1 MTFATIVL
9 PCLDYYHLLIEGL
22 YLPLCLL
29 FILVVVLL
37 VHLFRYLYRFL
48 GGDNWKLNMFLTLSF
63 STRDFVSGFRCV
75 EFLFNFSTIFW
86 CYSMGTMFAIVLI
99 WFIISIPLSVIGSI
113 LASKRPLLSVPVRT
127 NQIPRQIPTQPWYL
141 RTIPVMFI
149 SGIFPFGSI
158 AVEMYFIYSSIW
170 FNKIFI
176 CLDFIF
182 LFHIND
188 FN

>member
-1 MTFATIVL
+1 
-9 PCLDYYHLLIEGL
+9 
-22 YLPLCLL
+22 
-29 FILVVVLL
+29 
-37 VHLFRYLYRFL
+37 
-48 GGDNWKLNMFLTLSF
+48 
-63 STRDFVSGFRCV
+63 
-75 EFLFNFSTIFW
+75 
-86 CYSMGTMFAIVLI
+86 MGTMFAIVLI

-176 CLDFIF
+176 CLILFFCFILMILTSSLITILMIYYTYVQKIINGNGNHYLLEEVVQF
-182 LFHIND
+182 MYLFIHS
-188 FN
+188 F

>member
-1 MTFATIVL
+1 MLNFF
-9 PCLDYYHLLIEGL
+9 LIS
-22 YLPLCLL
+22 
-29 FILVVVLL
+29 VQ
-37 VHLFRYLYRFL
+37 
-48 GGDNWKLNMFLTLSF
+48 S
-63 STRDFVSGFRCV
+63 SGA
-75 EFLFNFSTIFW
+75 IP
-86 CYSMGTMFAIVLI
+86 MGTMFAIVLI

-149 SGIFPFGSI
+149 SGFPFGSI

-176 CLDFIF
+176 CLIFIF